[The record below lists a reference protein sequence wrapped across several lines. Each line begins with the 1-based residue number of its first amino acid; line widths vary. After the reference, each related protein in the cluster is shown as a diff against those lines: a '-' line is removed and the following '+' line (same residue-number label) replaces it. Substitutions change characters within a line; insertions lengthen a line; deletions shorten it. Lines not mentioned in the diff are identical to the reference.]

1 MMFAITAITGKVGGA
16 VANTLL
22 AAGCGVR
29 AVVRDAAK
37 GAPWKAR
44 GCEVAIADLTDAD
57 RLARALEGTE
67 GAFILLP
74 PVFDPQPEFRD
85 VRATI
90 AIIREAM
97 AQARP
102 PKAVVLST
110 IGADAA
116 QPNLLNALRYLE
128 QALADIDLP
137 ITFLRAAWFMEN
149 AQLDV
154 ASAREVGVITSYL
167 QPLERPIA
175 MISIHDVGRVAA
187 DLLRE
192 EWSGHRIVEVEAAER
207 TTPKA
212 IAAAFAK
219 ALAKPVRA
227 QIAPRGEW
235 EQAFRAQGMK
245 NPTPRMQMIDGFNE
259 GWIDFKTQGVDGRK
273 GRVTID
279 DAVAALIAIDEEDRF
294 RQARAQ

>member
-1 MMFAITAITGKVGGA
+1 MFAITAITGKVGGV

-44 GCEVAIADLTDAD
+44 GCEVAVADLTDAG

-74 PVFDPQPEFRD
+74 PVFDPQPDFRD

-90 AIIREAM
+90 AAIRKAM
-97 AQARP
+97 GQARRL
-102 PKAVVLST
+102 KAVVLST

-128 QALADIDLP
+128 EALADVDLP

-149 AQLDV
+149 AEWDV
-154 ASAREVGVITSYL
+154 ASARERGVVTSYL
-167 QPLERPIA
+167 QPLDRPVP
-175 MISIHDVGRVAA
+175 MVSIHDVGRVAA

-192 EWSGHRIVEVEAAER
+192 TWTGRRIVELEAAGR
-207 TTPKA
+207 TTPNA
-212 IAAAFAK
+212 VAAAFAK
-219 ALAKPVRA
+219 ALGAPVRA
-227 QIAPRGEW
+227 QIAPRSEW
-235 EQAFRAQGMK
+235 AQAFRAQGME

-259 GWIDFKTQGVDGRK
+259 GWIDFKTQGANSRK

-279 DAVAALIAIDEEDRF
+279 EAIAALVAVEAKK
-294 RQARAQ
+294 QV

>member
-1 MMFAITAITGKVGGA
+1 MFAITAITGKVGGV

-29 AVVRDAAK
+29 AVVRDEVK

-44 GCEVAIADLTDAD
+44 GCEVSVADLTDAGP
-57 RLARALEGTE
+57 LARALEGTE

-74 PVFDPQPEFRD
+74 PMFDPQPDFRD

-102 PKAVVLST
+102 PRAVVLST

-128 QALADIDLP
+128 QALADIGLP

-149 AQLDV
+149 AEWDV
-154 ASAREVGVITSYL
+154 ASARERGLVTSYL
-167 QPLERPIA
+167 QPLDRPVA
-175 MISIHDVGRVAA
+175 MVSIHDVGRVAA

-192 EWSGHRIVEVEAAER
+192 TWTGLRIVELEAAER
-207 TTPKA
+207 TTPNA

-219 ALAKPVRA
+219 ALGRPVRA

-259 GWIDFKTQGVDGRK
+259 GWIDFKTQGANGPK
-273 GRVTID
+273 GRVMID
-279 DAVAALIAIDEEDRF
+279 EAIAALVAIEERK
-294 RQARAQ
+294 QV

>member
-1 MMFAITAITGKVGGA
+1 MFVITAITGKVGGG

-22 AAGCGVR
+22 AAGCDVR

-44 GCEVAIADLTDAD
+44 GCEVAVADLADVD
-57 RLARALEGTE
+57 RLARARE
-67 GAFILLP
+67 GAEGALILLP
-74 PVFDPQPEFRD
+74 PVFEPQRDFRG
-85 VRATI
+85 VKATI

-97 AQARP
+97 GQARP
-102 PKAVVLST
+102 AKAVVLST

-116 QPNLLNALRYLE
+116 QPNLLNALRYLD
-128 QALADIDLP
+128 QALDDVDLP

-149 AQLDV
+149 AEWDV
-154 ASAREVGVITSYL
+154 ASAREQGVVTSYL
-167 QPLERPIA
+167 QPLDRPVP
-175 MISIHDVGRVAA
+175 MVSIHDVGRIAA

-192 EWSGHRIVEVEAAER
+192 TWTGQRIVELEAAER
-207 TTPKA
+207 TTPNA

-219 ALAKPVRA
+219 ALGKPVRA

-245 NPTPRMQMIDGFNE
+245 DPTPRMQMIDCFNE
-259 GWIDFKTQGVDGRK
+259 EWIDFKTRSANGPK
-273 GRVTID
+273 GRVMID
-279 DAVAALIAIDEEDRF
+279 EAIAALVAIEERK
-294 RQARAQ
+294 QV

>member
-1 MMFAITAITGKVGGA
+1 MFAITAITGKVGGV

-44 GCEVAIADLTDAD
+44 GCEVAVADLTDAG

-74 PVFDPQPEFRD
+74 PVFDPQPDFRD

-90 AIIREAM
+90 AAIRKAM
-97 AQARP
+97 GQARRL
-102 PKAVVLST
+102 KAVVLST

-128 QALADIDLP
+128 EALADVDLP

-149 AQLDV
+149 AEWDV
-154 ASAREVGVITSYL
+154 ASARERGVVTSYL
-167 QPLERPIA
+167 QPLDRPVP
-175 MISIHDVGRVAA
+175 MVSIHDVGRVAA

-192 EWSGHRIVEVEAAER
+192 TWTGRRIVELEAAGR
-207 TTPKA
+207 TTPNA
-212 IAAAFAK
+212 VAAAFAK
-219 ALAKPVRA
+219 ALGTPVRA
-227 QIAPRGEW
+227 QIAPRSEW
-235 EQAFRAQGMK
+235 EQAFRAQGME

-259 GWIDFKTQGVDGRK
+259 GWIDFKTQGANSRK
-273 GRVTID
+273 GRITID
-279 DAVAALIAIDEEDRF
+279 EAIAALVAVEAKE
-294 RQARAQ
+294 QV

>member
-1 MMFAITAITGKVGGA
+1 MFAITAITGKVGG
-16 VANTLL
+16 VVGNTLL

-29 AVVRDAAK
+29 AVVRDEAK

-44 GCEVAIADLTDAD
+44 GCEVAVADLTDAD
-57 RLARALEGTE
+57 RLARALERTE

-74 PVFDPQPEFRD
+74 PVFDPQPDFRD
-85 VRATI
+85 VKATI

-102 PKAVVLST
+102 SKAVVLST

-128 QALADIDLP
+128 QALADVDLP

-149 AQLDV
+149 AEWDV
-154 ASAREVGVITSYL
+154 ASARERGVVTSYL
-167 QPLERPIA
+167 QPLDRPVP
-175 MISIHDVGRVAA
+175 MVSIHDVGRVAT

-192 EWSGHRIVEVEAAER
+192 TWTGHRIVKLEAAER
-207 TTPKA
+207 TTPNA

-219 ALAKPVRA
+219 TLGKPVRA

-259 GWIDFKTQGVDGRK
+259 GWIDFNAERANGRK

-279 DAVAALIAIDEEDRF
+279 EAIAALVAVEEK
-294 RQARAQ
+294 RQV

>member
-1 MMFAITAITGKVGGA
+1 MFAITAITGKVGGV

-44 GCEVAIADLTDAD
+44 GCEVAVADLTDAG

-74 PVFDPQPEFRD
+74 PVFDPQPDFRD

-90 AIIREAM
+90 AAIRKAM
-97 AQARP
+97 GQARRL
-102 PKAVVLST
+102 KAVVLST

-128 QALADIDLP
+128 EALADVDLP

-149 AQLDV
+149 AEWDV
-154 ASAREVGVITSYL
+154 ASARERGVVTSYL
-167 QPLERPIA
+167 QPLDRPVP
-175 MISIHDVGRVAA
+175 MVSIHDVGRVAA

-192 EWSGHRIVEVEAAER
+192 TWTGRRIVELEAAGR
-207 TTPKA
+207 TTPNA
-212 IAAAFAK
+212 VAAAFAK
-219 ALAKPVRA
+219 ALGTPVRA
-227 QIAPRGEW
+227 QIAPRSEW
-235 EQAFRAQGMK
+235 EQAFRAQGME

-259 GWIDFKTQGVDGRK
+259 GWIDFKTQGANSRK

-279 DAVAALIAIDEEDRF
+279 EAIAALVAVEAKK
-294 RQARAQ
+294 QV

>member
-1 MMFAITAITGKVGGA
+1 MFAITAITGKVGGA
-16 VANTLL
+16 VADTLL

-37 GAPWKAR
+37 GAPWKER
-44 GCEVAIADLTDAD
+44 GCEIAVADIADAD

-74 PVFDPQPEFRD
+74 PVFDPEPDFRD
-85 VRATI
+85 VKATI
-90 AIIREAM
+90 AAIRDALT
-97 AQARP
+97 QARP
-102 PKAVVLST
+102 PKVVALST
-110 IGADAA
+110 IGADAT
-116 QPNLLNALRYLE
+116 QPNLLNGLRYLE
-128 QALADIDLP
+128 RALADIDLP

-154 ASAREVGVITSYL
+154 ASARQRGVVTSYL
-167 QPLERPIA
+167 QPLDRPIA
-175 MISIHDVGRVAA
+175 MISTHDVGRVAA

-192 EWSGHRIVEVEAAER
+192 DWTGLRIVELEAAER
-207 TTPKA
+207 TTPNA

-219 ALAKPVRA
+219 ALGRPVRA
-227 QIAPRGEW
+227 EIAPRAEW
-235 EQAFRAQGMK
+235 EQTFRAQGMR

-259 GWIDFKTQGVDGRK
+259 GWIDFKNKGANGPK

-279 DAVAALIAIDEEDRF
+279 EAIAALCRD
-294 RQARAQ
+294 

>member
-1 MMFAITAITGKVGGA
+1 MFAITAITGKVGGG

-29 AVVRDAAK
+29 AVVRDEAK
-37 GAPWKAR
+37 GALWKAR
-44 GCEVAIADLTDAD
+44 GCEVAVADLTDAG
-57 RLARALEGTE
+57 RLSRALEGTE

-85 VRATI
+85 VKATI
-90 AIIREAM
+90 AIIREAI
-97 AQARP
+97 AQACP

-116 QPNLLNALRYLE
+116 QLNLLNALRYLE
-128 QALADIDLP
+128 QALADVALP
-137 ITFLRAAWFMEN
+137 ITFLRAGWFMEN

-154 ASAREVGVITSYL
+154 ASAREQEVVTSYL
-167 QPLERPIA
+167 QPLDRPVP
-175 MISIHDVGRVAA
+175 MVSIHDVGRIAA

-192 EWSGHRIVEVEAAER
+192 TWTGHRIVELEAAER
-207 TTPKA
+207 TTPNA
-212 IAAAFAK
+212 IATAFAK
-219 ALAKPVRA
+219 ALGKPVRA

-259 GWIDFKTQGVDGRK
+259 GWIDFKTQSANSRR

-279 DAVAALIAIDEEDRF
+279 EAIAALVATEEKR
-294 RQARAQ
+294 RV

>member
-1 MMFAITAITGKVGGA
+1 MFAITAITGKVGGG

-29 AVVRDAAK
+29 ALVRDAAK

-44 GCEVAIADLTDAD
+44 GCEVAVADMTDAG

-74 PVFDPQPEFRD
+74 PVFDPQPDFQD
-85 VRATI
+85 VKATI

-97 AQARP
+97 GQARP
-102 PKAVVLST
+102 AKAVVLST

-128 QALADIDLP
+128 QALADVDLP

-149 AQLDV
+149 AEWDI
-154 ASAREVGVITSYL
+154 ASAREQGVVTSYL
-167 QPLERPIA
+167 QPLDRPVP
-175 MISIHDVGRVAA
+175 MVSIHDVGRIAA

-192 EWSGHRIVEVEAAER
+192 TWIGQRIVELEAAER
-207 TTPKA
+207 TTPNA

-219 ALAKPVRA
+219 ALGKPVRA

-235 EQAFRAQGMK
+235 EQAFRAQGIK

-259 GWIDFKTQGVDGRK
+259 GWIDFKTRGASGLK

-279 DAVAALIAIDEEDRF
+279 EAIAALVAIEEKR
-294 RQARAQ
+294 RV

>member
-1 MMFAITAITGKVGGA
+1 MFTITAITGKVGGV

-29 AVVRDAAK
+29 AVVRDEAK

-44 GCEVAIADLTDAD
+44 GCEVAVADLTDAGQ
-57 RLARALEGTE
+57 LARALEGAE
-67 GAFILLP
+67 GAFILP
-74 PVFDPQPEFRD
+74 PVFDPEPDFTD
-85 VRATI
+85 VRTTI

-97 AQARP
+97 GQARP
-102 PKAVVLST
+102 AKAVVLST

-116 QPNLLNALRYLE
+116 RPNLLNALRYLE
-128 QALADIDLP
+128 QALADVDLP

-149 AQLDV
+149 AEWDV
-154 ASAREVGVITSYL
+154 ASAREQGVVTSYL
-167 QPLERPIA
+167 QPLDRPVP
-175 MISIHDVGRVAA
+175 MVSIHDVGRIAA

-192 EWSGHRIVEVEAAER
+192 TWTGQRIVELEAAER
-207 TTPKA
+207 TTPNA

-219 ALAKPVRA
+219 ALGRPVRA

-259 GWIDFKTQGVDGRK
+259 GWIDFKTQGANGRK

-279 DAVAALIAIDEEDRF
+279 EAVAALVAIEEKR
-294 RQARAQ
+294 RV

>member
-1 MMFAITAITGKVGGA
+1 MFAITAITGKVGGG
-16 VANTLL
+16 VADTLL
-22 AAGCGVR
+22 AAGFGVR

-44 GCEVAIADLTDAD
+44 GCEVAIADLADAD

-74 PVFDPQPEFRD
+74 PVFDPQPDFRD

-90 AIIREAM
+90 AAIREAL

-102 PKAVVLST
+102 SKAVVLST
-110 IGADAA
+110 IGADAV
-116 QPNLLNALRYLE
+116 QPNLLNGLRFLE
-128 QALADIDLP
+128 HALADIDLP

-149 AQLDV
+149 AEWDV
-154 ASAREVGVITSYL
+154 ASARDRGVVNSYL
-167 QPLERPIA
+167 QPLDRPVP
-175 MISIHDVGRVAA
+175 MVSIRDVGRVAA

-192 EWSGHRIVEVEAAER
+192 DWTGHQVVELEAAER
-207 TTPKA
+207 TTPNA

-219 ALAKPVRA
+219 ALGKPVRA

-245 NPTPRMQMIDGFNE
+245 NPTPRMLMIDGFNE
-259 GWIDFKTQGVDGRK
+259 GWIDFKNQGANGRK
-273 GRVTID
+273 GRVTIEE
-279 DAVAALIAIDEEDRF
+279 AIAALVAIEEK
-294 RQARAQ
+294 RQI

>member
-1 MMFAITAITGKVGGA
+1 MFVITAITGKVGGG

-22 AAGCGVR
+22 AAGCDVR

-44 GCEVAIADLTDAD
+44 GCEVAVADLTDAG
-57 RLARALEGTE
+57 RLARALEGAE

-74 PVFDPQPEFRD
+74 PVFDPRPDFRD
-85 VRATI
+85 VRAAI

-97 AQARP
+97 GQARP
-102 PKAVVLST
+102 AKAVVLST

-128 QALADIDLP
+128 QALADVDLP

-149 AQLDV
+149 AEWDV
-154 ASAREVGVITSYL
+154 ASAREQGVVTSYL
-167 QPLERPIA
+167 QPLDRPVP
-175 MISIHDVGRVAA
+175 MVSIHDVGRIAA

-192 EWSGHRIVEVEAAER
+192 TWTGHRIVELEAAER
-207 TTPKA
+207 TTPNA

-219 ALAKPVRA
+219 ALGKPVRT
-227 QIAPRGEW
+227 QVAPRGEW
-235 EQAFRAQGMK
+235 ERALRAQGMK

-259 GWIDFKTQGVDGRK
+259 GWIDFKTRGANSPK

-279 DAVAALIAIDEEDRF
+279 EAIAALVATEEKR
-294 RQARAQ
+294 RV

>member
-1 MMFAITAITGKVGGA
+1 MFAITAITGKVGGV

-22 AAGCGVR
+22 AAGCDVR

-37 GAPWKAR
+37 GASWKAR
-44 GCEVAIADLTDAD
+44 GCEVAVADLADVD
-57 RLARALEGTE
+57 RLARALEGAE

-74 PVFDPQPEFRD
+74 PVFDPQPNFQD
-85 VRATI
+85 VKTTI

-97 AQARP
+97 GQARP
-102 PKAVVLST
+102 AKAVVLST

-128 QALADIDLP
+128 QALADVDLP
-137 ITFLRAAWFMEN
+137 ITFLRAGWFMEN
-149 AQLDV
+149 AEWDV
-154 ASAREVGVITSYL
+154 ASARERGIVTSYL
-167 QPLERPIA
+167 QPLDRPVP
-175 MISIHDVGRVAA
+175 MVSIHDVGRVAA

-192 EWSGHRIVEVEAAER
+192 TWPGQRIVELEAAER
-207 TTPKA
+207 TTPNA

-219 ALAKPVRA
+219 ARGTPVRA

-259 GWIDFKTQGVDGRK
+259 GWIDFKTRDANSRK
-273 GRVTID
+273 GRVTVDEAI
-279 DAVAALIAIDEEDRF
+279 AALVAIEEKG
-294 RQARAQ
+294 RA